1 MRTLLLSLTLL
12 LGFPTFAADSGPPAQ
27 GAEDPA
33 ADLMSNLSEAKT
45 RLKLSDAQEQHIRE
59 MVYATSKEAI
69 DLNARLQLA
78 ELELHHLMDQDVLD
92 EKAILKALDAQLA
105 AQANLQRNRIK
116 MVIALKKELTPEQW
130 DALEVLRA
138 ERSRGGGGRGGQG
151 FGGQQGM
158 GGQQGG
164 FGGQPGAGQ
173 TGQPGYGA
181 PQGGQGAST
190 PPPSAGGN

>member
-59 MVYATSKEAI
+59 MVYTTSKEAI

-78 ELELHHLMDQDVLD
+78 
-92 EKAILKALDAQLA
+92 
-105 AQANLQRNRIK
+105 AQANLQRNRNK

-138 ERSRGGGGRGGQG
+138 ERSRGGGGRGGQGFGGQQGMGGQG